1 MATGEYFFNYPV
13 IKDFLLPFL
22 LVFVL
27 IFAILEKSKILGEG
41 KKQINAIVALVSG
54 LILLAFSSYVEFIR
68 NIIPFFAV
76 ALVILFVFLL
86 LYGFVYGDTK
96 GDPLDKNMKMILGI
110 VVVIAIAIAVLYYT
124 GYWDKIIGWFDSEN
138 KYFINI
144 IFGVIIVGA
153 IIAVVFSGGKKDDG
167 KTT

>member
-1 MATGEYFFNYPV
+1 MATGEYFFDYPV

-27 IFAILEKSKILGEG
+27 IFAILEKSKILGDG
-41 KKQINAIVALVSG
+41 KRQVNAIIALVSG
-54 LILLAFSSYVEFIR
+54 LILMAFSSYVTFIR
-68 NIIPFFAV
+68 QIIPFFAV
-76 ALVILFVFLL
+76 VLVILFVFLL

-110 VVVIAIAIAVLYYT
+110 LISIALAAAIIYYT
-124 GYWDKIIGWFDSEN
+124 GYWDKILDWFNSEN

-144 IFGVIIVGA
+144 VFGVIIIGA
-153 IIAVVFSGGKKDDG
+153 VIAVVFGGGKNGKGDD
-167 KTT
+167 K

>member
-41 KKQINAIVALVSG
+41 KRQINAIIALVSG
-54 LILLAFSSYVEFIR
+54 LILMAFSSYVDFIKS
-68 NIIPFFAV
+68 IIPFFSV
-76 ALVILFVFLL
+76 VLVILFVFLL

-96 GDPLDKNMKMILGI
+96 GDPLDKNMKMILG
-110 VVVIAIAIAVLYYT
+110 VIISLAVAIAVVYYT
-124 GYWDKIIGWFDSEN
+124 GYWDKITGWFDSEN

-144 IFGVIIVGA
+144 VFGVIIAVA
-153 IIAVVFSGGKKDDG
+153 IIAVMFGGGKKDEKKD
-167 KTT
+167 